1 MSKMGQTIM
10 DIQEMFFSGMS
21 VPDIAK
27 ATKTTASFVNG
38 VVETLDGPDDEFD
51 YEYPEPE
58 ADF

>member
-1 MSKMGQTIM
+1 MGQTII
-10 DIQEMFFSGMS
+10 DIQEMFSSGMS

-27 ATKTTASFVNG
+27 ATKTTPSFVNG
-38 VVETLDGPDDEFD
+38 VVEALDGPDDDFD

>member
-10 DIQEMFFSGMS
+10 EIQEMYSGGMS
-21 VPDIAK
+21 VSDIAK
-27 ATKTTASFVNG
+27 ATKTTASFVSG
-38 VVETLDGPDDEFD
+38 VVETLDGPDGDFD